1 MSHFKAKMRQIRF
14 LAASVR
20 LSLHPFI
27 RLSVCISDW
36 VWHYPH
42 LHLCSGSLPAH
53 VPQVLINR
61 EPLRHLNFDVELLG
75 DCDVI
80 VNQLCHHL
88 GGHFSELCSTGS
100 PATEVTTHDV
110 TFLDP
115 LASTQRR
122 SCSPVGDRTA
132 SSLAGPNVLRVT
144 SSSPKPISSPVAGD
158 SESTMAEVPAT
169 SSPPN
174 STPRDITSTDDEVR
188 SVRSPTE
195 GGVAED
201 VGIGPEVAGDGLG
214 ADIKCSESSREE
226 MPKIAPVNWS
236 SLLKRMLYATVC
248 IILHLHVLHH
258 P

>member
-1 MSHFKAKMRQIRF
+1 
-14 LAASVR
+14 
-20 LSLHPFI
+20 
-27 RLSVCISDW
+27 
-36 VWHYPH
+36 
-42 LHLCSGSLPAH
+42 
-53 VPQVLINR
+53 
-61 EPLRHLNFDVELLG
+61 
-75 DCDVI
+75 
-80 VNQLCHHL
+80 
-88 GGHFSELCSTGS
+88 
-100 PATEVTTHDV
+100 
-110 TFLDP
+110 
-115 LASTQRR
+115 
-122 SCSPVGDRTA
+122 
-132 SSLAGPNVLRVT
+132 
-144 SSSPKPISSPVAGD
+144 
-158 SESTMAEVPAT
+158 MAEVPAT